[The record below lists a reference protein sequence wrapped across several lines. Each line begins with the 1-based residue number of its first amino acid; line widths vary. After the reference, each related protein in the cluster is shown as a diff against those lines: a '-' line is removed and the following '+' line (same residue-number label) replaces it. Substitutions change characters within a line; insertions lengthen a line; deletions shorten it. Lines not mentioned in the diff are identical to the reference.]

1 MIIMSKVYIAG
12 RIPKNL
18 VEWVDKMVEKRIF
31 ANRSHAIE
39 YAIAYLQSVYEREG
53 RLPPIE

>member
-1 MIIMSKVYIAG
+1 MSKVYIAG
-12 RIPKNL
+12 RIPEDL
-18 VEWVDKMVEKRIF
+18 VEWVDKMVQKRIF

-39 YAIAYLQSVYEREG
+39 YAITYLQTVYKREG